1 MCDDEYGNIFCD
13 DVDVEMMIERAE
25 VVWTLLLCLWWRQTA
40 QGKDPHRTC
49 SLIIMIVLLVK
60 SYHFLIVT
68 IIVNHLVSLI
78 SPGQGKISREMTVTR
93 LLYSA
98 VSWTPLLILMSM
110 VFMLTL
116 MAMLMMFAMLAAMI
130 HLALLTH
137 PAHPW
142 HPRLPRQYLCLH
154 HVTCVEAIFLL
165 VLRAPSLQIR
175 KIRID
180 LEQS

>member
-1 MCDDEYGNIFCD
+1 MCDDEHGNIFCD

-25 VVWTLLLCLWWRQTA
+25 VVWRLLLCLWWRQTA

-68 IIVNHLVSLI
+68 IIVNHLVSSI

-93 LLYSA
+93 LLYST
-98 VSWTPLLILMSM
+98 VSWTPLLILMTM

-116 MAMLMMFAMLAAMI
+116 MTMLMMFAMLAAMI
-130 HLALLTH
+130 HLFLFLHTGPPMAPPPPTS
-137 PAHPW
+137 
-142 HPRLPRQYLCLH
+142 LPVPPSCRVH
-154 HVTCVEAIFLL
+154 WSNFLL
-165 VLRAPSLQIR
+165 DAPF
-175 KIRID
+175 
-180 LEQS
+180 